1 MPVYTLV
8 RSNPDD
14 LKSPQIRSG
23 VTEHD
28 GRVLS
33 LESRSDRIMSD
44 VWDTGY
50 YAIVWNDAANTP
62 VDVYLGGQEF
72 GPIKQAEVDAT
83 PEAIAAY
90 EAWLAAREAER
101 AAAEDARLEA
111 NAESRL
117 REVVRGC
124 PVMVTRGRKIPK
136 GTTGRVFWIGQKQ
149 YGVRVGFEAD
159 DGVTHWTDINNVD
172 RIIPPKPEGM
182 SWREFE
188 SFLYEVVAAA

>member
-1 MPVYTLV
+1 MPVYTLI
-8 RSNPDD
+8 RSNPEDY
-14 LKSPQIRSG
+14 KSPQIRSG
-23 VTEHD
+23 VVEHT
-28 GRVLS
+28 GRVLH

-50 YAIVWNDAANTP
+50 YAIVWNDDAATP

-90 EAWLAAREAER
+90 EAWLAAKEAAR
-101 AAAEDARLEA
+101 VAAEEARLEA
-111 NAESRL
+111 NAEGRI

-124 PVMVTRGRKIPK
+124 PVKVTRGRKIPK
-136 GTTGRVFWIGQKQ
+136 GTEGRVFWIGQKQ
-149 YGVRVGFEAD
+149 FGVRVGFETD
-159 DGVTHWTDINNVD
+159 DGDTHWTAITNVE

-188 SFLYEVVAAA
+188 CFLYEVMAAA

>member
-14 LKSPQIRSG
+14 QKSPLIRADVS
-23 VTEHD
+23 EHD

-50 YAIVWNDAANTP
+50 YAIVWNAAAAGP
-62 VDVYLGGQEF
+62 VDVYLGGHEF
-72 GPIKQAEVDAT
+72 GCTKQAEVDAT
-83 PEAIAAY
+83 PEVIAAY

-149 YGVRVGFEAD
+149 FGVRVGFETD
-159 DGVTHWTDINNVD
+159 DGVTHWADINNVD

-188 SFLYEVVAAA
+188 SFLYEMVAAA